1 MLRCA
6 VLRSGIIDFGRV
18 KIEMGGRVVEIVHSV
33 LAILGGSE
41 VLGMGSPDSGFHCRG
56 ERKSKHPALAA
67 SQSRAARYVE
77 GKKFRSRA
85 AVTSSD

>member
-1 MLRCA
+1 

-41 VLGMGSPDSGFHCRG
+41 VLGMGSPDSEFHCRG
-56 ERKSKHPALAA
+56 EERKSKHPALAA